1 VGRVNGRLLLK
12 GCFSLKTRRAMR
24 RNKERPSESSA
35 IIRIGYILFLQSR
48 ECGDYR
54 TAMLTD
60 AEGLTVGPGG

>member
-1 VGRVNGRLLLK
+1 MGRVNGRLLLR
-12 GCFSLKTRRAMR
+12 GCVSLKTRRAMR
-24 RNKERPSESSA
+24 RNKGPPPTNSA
-35 IIRIGYILFLQSR
+35 ILRIGYILFLQSR